1 MKKIRFSLR
10 IEKEL
15 YESLKEA
22 SSGPIDP
29 TMTAIVELG
38 IRLALK
44 ELEARKA
51 WKQNEPT

>member
-44 ELEARKA
+44 ELERR
-51 WKQNEPT
+51 QNVRPEA